1 MYLNP
6 SDPLIIDETCG
17 FFFGGGGVSSTFSY
31 QERSKRLGLVTAPRL
46 LGNNLTS
53 RSQTMTRWKG
63 EKEGRDGWSEKE
75 KRAGGAGV
83 GGDDQ
88 FSTPVSIMSSPVRT
102 DLRIKLL
109 RDLPELR
116 CNQ

>member
-1 MYLNP
+1 
-6 SDPLIIDETCG
+6 
-17 FFFGGGGVSSTFSY
+17 
-31 QERSKRLGLVTAPRL
+31 
-46 LGNNLTS
+46 
-53 RSQTMTRWKG
+53 MTRWRG

-83 GGDDQ
+83 GWGDDQ

-109 RDLPELR
+109 RELPELR
-116 CNQ
+116 CDQYSGNVYPDLTDVCHRVTLNMTRPSASLSHTLPSSYVHLNWS